1 MEQILDDFIAVALVF
16 LLLSLIV
23 KGVQDVLKHVLN
35 NKENAMTEMLIKFLG
50 REVKEGLSEA
60 LKTVF
65 GQKHVGVLERFN
77 VDQFREILDK
87 ADGQKLDNALC
98 ANLKEP
104 DVNRAKEL
112 AVGQFT
118 NAVNGFQKLYG
129 QKMGATVF
137 LLSLAVVLLLNANIV
152 SIYEEIRANSVTRTA
167 LVKIA
172 DQKYSTTLEVT
183 EGDSDEDVSAALQ
196 EDRDKIK
203 DYLTDAPI
211 IMRGVI
217 GGNYHLY
224 VTDFERHPFIMIFG
238 LLFSAFLVYLGAPFW
253 HDLLQSL
260 LSAKN
265 ILKRKE

>member
-1 MEQILDDFIAVALVF
+1 MEQILDEFIAVALVF

-23 KGVQDVLKHVLN
+23 KGVQDLLKHVLN
-35 NKENAMTEMLIKFLG
+35 NKEDAMTEVLIKFLG
-50 REVKEGLSEA
+50 PEVKDGLSKA

-65 GQKHVGVLERFN
+65 GQKNVGFLERFN
-77 VDQFREILDK
+77 VDEFREILDK
-87 ADGQKLDNALC
+87 ANGQKLGSALC
-98 ANLKEP
+98 ENLKES

-112 AVGQFT
+112 AVKQFT
-118 NAVNGFQKLYG
+118 NAMTAFQKLYER
-129 QKMGATVF
+129 KMGLTVF

-172 DQKYSTTLEVT
+172 EQKYSNTLEIA
-183 EGDSDEDVSAALQ
+183 EGDTDDEVSAALE
-196 EDRDKIK
+196 EDRARIK
-203 DYLTDAPI
+203 DYLTEAPI

-224 VTDFERHPFIMIFG
+224 ATDFERHPFIMIPG

-260 LSAKN
+260 LSGRN
-265 ILKRKE
+265 ILKRQE